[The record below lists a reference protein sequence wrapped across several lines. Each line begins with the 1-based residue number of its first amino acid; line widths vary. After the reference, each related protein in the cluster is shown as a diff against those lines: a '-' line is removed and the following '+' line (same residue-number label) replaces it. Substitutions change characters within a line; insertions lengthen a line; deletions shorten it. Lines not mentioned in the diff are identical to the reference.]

1 MVQKLQ
7 LSSYFFVIIRASLIR
22 QDNTALVFRLFL
34 YVWSKNPVNSRL
46 RKLPE
51 FNLSDAVL
59 FFFGGV
65 GFFGWIF
72 LDELVYLVDFS
83 ISKSSFV
90 DAYGVKVMAVD
101 QVSEI
106 DAQILEALQFN
117 GPVVCDVNTHGY
129 HTCEPKIVG
138 QKVPAQNMTSYPS
151 LEKSLKG
158 I

>member
-1 MVQKLQ
+1 M
-7 LSSYFFVIIRASLIR
+7 
-22 QDNTALVFRLFL
+22 
-34 YVWSKNPVNSRL
+34 WSKNPANSRL
-46 RKLPE
+46 RKSPE
-51 FNLSDAVL
+51 FHLSDEVL

-138 QKVPAQNMTSYPS
+138 
-151 LEKSLKG
+151 
-158 I
+158 